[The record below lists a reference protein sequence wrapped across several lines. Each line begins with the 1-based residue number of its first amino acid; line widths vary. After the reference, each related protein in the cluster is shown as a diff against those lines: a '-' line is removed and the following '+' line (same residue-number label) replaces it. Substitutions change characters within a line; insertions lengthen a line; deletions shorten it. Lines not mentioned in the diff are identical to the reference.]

1 MSNEPLRNRIL
12 EEVQKIPE
20 KKLEEVFNLLHPS
33 SLGLSS
39 SEPLPCT
46 SVLSFAGA
54 WSDMDE
60 STFRYFEKEIR
71 KRRETE

>member
-1 MSNEPLRNRIL
+1 MSNEPLMNRIL

-20 KKLEEVFNLLHPS
+20 TKLEEVFNLLHSPP
-33 SLGLSS
+33 LGLSS
-39 SEPLPCT
+39 SQPLPAS

-60 STFRYFEKEIR
+60 STFMDFEKEIR
-71 KRRETE
+71 KRRGYE

>member
-20 KKLEEVFNLLHPS
+20 TKLEEMFNLLHSFS
-33 SLGLSS
+33 SGLSS
-39 SEPLPCT
+39 SEPLPG
-46 SVLSFAGA
+46 SAVLLFAGA

-60 STFRYFEKEIR
+60 STFRDFEEEIR
-71 KRRETE
+71 KRRGIQ

>member
-20 KKLEEVFNLLHPS
+20 TKLEEVINLLHPF
-33 SLGLSS
+33 SLSLAS
-39 SEPLPCT
+39 SEPLPVST
-46 SVLSFAGA
+46 ILSFAGV

-60 STFRYFEKEIR
+60 STFRDFEEEIR
-71 KRRETE
+71 RRRGYE